1 MKKKKT
7 TSTVF
12 ISYNRRSRKD
22 RTLVT
27 RLSVIG
33 GVHGIEVLLPHNFL
47 HRQAKLEAINRADYF
62 VAFIHNSDVSV
73 ELEDEIRAYIVT
85 HSNQPLVVVVDLDI
99 QVARERFEQ
108 VPGIFVEWAQPW
120 LAFNF
125 VPVPE
130 PAVRAMVMAGASL
143 LGLSQNLR

>member
-1 MKKKKT
+1 MKKPT
-7 TSTVF
+7 TTVF
-12 ISYNRRSRKD
+12 ISYNRRSRND

-33 GVHGIEVLLPHNFL
+33 GVHGIEVLSPHNFL
-47 HRQAKLEAINRADYF
+47 QQEAKLEAINRADYF
-62 VAFIHNSDVSV
+62 VAFIHNSAVSV

-99 QVARERFEQ
+99 QAARERFEQ

-125 VPVPE
+125 VQE